1 MLNKNKKETE
11 LITFIM
17 DHKESFYRFAY
28 SYVRNQE
35 DALDIVQDSIH
46 KALRKQHQLKD
57 TAMMKSWFYR
67 IIATTSL
74 DFLRKKKRWY
84 VADDDS
90 LEVLASSSVDT
101 YKNLDL
107 EQAMNQLPPSYKT
120 IVILRFFEDL
130 KLEEIASVLDENIN
144 TVKTKLYKALKI
156 LRIEMK

>member
-1 MLNKNKKETE
+1 MFNKNKKETE
-11 LITFIM
+11 LIAFIM
-17 DHKESFYRFAY
+17 DNKASFYRFAY

-46 KALRKQHQLKD
+46 KALKKQHQLKD
-57 TAMMKSWFYR
+57 ISMMKSWFYR
-67 IIATTSL
+67 IVATTSL
-74 DFLRKKKRWY
+74 DFLRKRKRWH
-84 VADDDS
+84 VTDDEN
-90 LEVLASSSVDT
+90 LEILASSSVDT

-107 EQAMNQLPPSYKT
+107 EQAINQLPPSYKT

-130 KLEEIASVLDENIN
+130 KLEEIASVLGENIN

>member
-1 MLNKNKKETE
+1 MFNKNKKETE
-11 LITFIM
+11 LIAFIM
-17 DHKESFYRFAY
+17 DNKASFYRFAY

-46 KALRKQHQLKD
+46 KALKKQHQLKD
-57 TAMMKSWFYR
+57 ISMMKSWFYR
-67 IIATTSL
+67 IVATTSL
-74 DFLRKKKRWY
+74 DFLRKRKRWH
-84 VADDDS
+84 VTDDEN
-90 LEVLASSSVDT
+90 LEILASSSVDT

-107 EQAMNQLPPSYKT
+107 EQAINQLPPSYKT

-130 KLEEIASVLDENIN
+130 KLEEIACILDENIN

>member
-1 MLNKNKKETE
+1 MFNKNKKETE
-11 LITFIM
+11 LIAFIM
-17 DHKESFYRFAY
+17 DNKASFYRFAY

-46 KALRKQHQLKD
+46 KALKKQHQLKD
-57 TAMMKSWFYR
+57 ISMMKSWFYR
-67 IIATTSL
+67 IVATTSL
-74 DFLRKKKRWY
+74 DFLRKRKRWH
-84 VADDDS
+84 VTDDEN
-90 LEVLASSSVDT
+90 LEILASSSVDT

-107 EQAMNQLPPSYKT
+107 EQAINQLPLSYKT

-130 KLEEIASVLDENIN
+130 KLEEIASVLGENIN